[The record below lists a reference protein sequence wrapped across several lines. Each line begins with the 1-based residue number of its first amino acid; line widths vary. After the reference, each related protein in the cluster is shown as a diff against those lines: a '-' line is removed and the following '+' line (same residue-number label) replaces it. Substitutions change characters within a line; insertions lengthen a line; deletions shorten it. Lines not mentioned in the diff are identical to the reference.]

1 MLVAILGT
9 GSVACT
15 IALRL
20 LGAGHEVVLGARNP
34 ATATDR
40 DWVRELG
47 GKVEVVSLSAA
58 ASAGEVVVNAT
69 PGSTTVEML
78 IDLDAAALTGKV
90 LIDTANAVVFG
101 ESGPLLMYPNGS
113 LAERIQ
119 QAVPRAKVVK
129 TLNTMNTAVQA
140 DPTGMAGPTSAFVSG
155 DDPGARSLVTGLL
168 HDMGWPPDSVIDLGG
183 IASARG
189 PEHYFM
195 LFFGLARALGTRR
208 FNIAVVR

>member
-9 GSVACT
+9 GSVAGA
-15 IALRL
+15 IAQRL

-34 ATATDR
+34 ATAADR
-40 DWVRELG
+40 QWVRDLG
-47 GKVEVVSLSAA
+47 GKVEVVSPSAA
-58 ASAGEVVVNAT
+58 ASAGEVVINAT

-78 IDLDAAALTGKV
+78 IDLDAAALAGKV
-90 LIDTANAVVFG
+90 LIDTANAVAFG

-140 DPTGMAGPTSAFVSG
+140 DPTELTRPTSVFVSG
-155 DDPGARSLVTGLL
+155 DDAGARSLVTGLL

-189 PEHYFM
+189 PEHYFV
-195 LFFGLARALGTRR
+195 LFFALARALDTRR